1 MVEAQKGLPSPP
13 RKRGSRASDVALEPW
28 IPAFAGMTKKVSRR
42 AWLVGL
48 SLYAIAGAAAA
59 TLFLNHEARAGE
71 DWWAPDN
78 LAVAFSAGL
87 FWPVDLV
94 AKSLLAH

>member
-1 MVEAQKGLPSPP
+1 M
-13 RKRGSRASDVALEPW
+13 
-28 IPAFAGMTKKVSRR
+28 SRR
-42 AWLVGL
+42 VWLVGL
-48 SLYAIAGAAAA
+48 CLYAIAGAADAMI
-59 TLFLNHEARAGE
+59 FLREQARAGE

-94 AKSLLAH
+94 AQSLLTH

>member
-1 MVEAQKGLPSPP
+1 MN
-13 RKRGSRASDVALEPW
+13 
-28 IPAFAGMTKKVSRR
+28 RR

-48 SLYAIAGAAAA
+48 SLYAIAGATDIAVH
-59 TLFLNHEARAGE
+59 LQGDVREGE

-87 FWPVDLV
+87 FWPVDLL
-94 AKSLLAH
+94 ARPLLNR

>member
-1 MVEAQKGLPSPP
+1 MN
-13 RKRGSRASDVALEPW
+13 
-28 IPAFAGMTKKVSRR
+28 RR

-48 SLYAIAGAAAA
+48 WLYAIAGATDAAI
-59 TLFLNHEARAGE
+59 FLRHEARAGE

-87 FWPVDLV
+87 FWPVDLL
-94 AKSLLAH
+94 ARALLPR